1 MYLPLISILMDH
13 KHHLVEDPSA
23 PPPSQAPTIVVNGD
37 VQSVKQEGRP
47 RTPQMSQKSVT
58 FDAQTTQ
65 RESKVFAMIAGHG
78 MVSDFRQKKL
88 NCRNLCAGGF
98 PEVCGKHVVTN
109 ISSCNQTF

>member
-37 VQSVKQEGRP
+37 VQSIKQEGRP
-47 RTPQMSQKSVT
+47 RTPQMSHKSVT
-58 FDAQTTQ
+58 FDAPTTQ

-78 MVSDFRQKKL
+78 TF
-88 NCRNLCAGGF
+88 CNLR
-98 PEVCGKHVVTN
+98 KIT
-109 ISSCNQTF
+109 